1 MGGGGMKI
9 NQSRRGFLAGLS
21 ASGAAGLLGS
31 RPASAEGAQLET
43 TSVRLASAPGICIA
57 PQYVA
62 EALLRADGFDEVI
75 YVPVQAGLSATEQT
89 ARGEI
94 DLQIEFATAYV
105 LSIDAGAPIKVLS
118 GVHVGC
124 YELFAHPSIRSIL
137 DLKGKSVG
145 AGYNLGSDPHIFV
158 SAMATY
164 VGLDP
169 TRDINWVTS
178 EEESLDLFKQGKIDA
193 FLSFPPEAQKLRAEG
208 VGHVIVNSMQDD
220 PWSQY
225 FCCML
230 AGNADFVARNP
241 VATKRV
247 VRAILKSA
255 DICISEPERA
265 ARLLVDKGYATEYEF
280 ALQALREIPF
290 APWRDYE
297 PEDTVRFFALRLHES
312 GLIKSNPQQIIAD
325 GTDWTMLNEIRREL
339 KA

>member
-1 MGGGGMKI
+1 MAI
-9 NQSRRGFLAGLS
+9 IQNRRGFLTGV
-21 ASGAAGLLGS
+21 AAAAALNYL
-31 RPASAEGAQLET
+31 RPRAAFADDAALET
-43 TSVRLASAPGICIA
+43 TSVRLASAPGICVA

-62 EALLRADGFDEVI
+62 EELLRFEGFTDI
-75 YVPVQAGLSATEQT
+75 TYVAVEAGLSATAQT
-89 ARGEI
+89 ARGDI
-94 DLQIEFATAYV
+94 DLQIEFATAFV
-105 LSIDAGAPIKVLS
+105 LTIDRGAPIKVLS

-124 YELFAHPSIRSIL
+124 YELFASKDIHSVV
-137 DLKGKSVG
+137 DLKGKNVG
-145 AGYNLGSDPHIFV
+145 VGYNLGSDPHVFV

-169 TRDINWVTS
+169 TVDINWVTS
-178 EEESLDLFKQGKIDA
+178 SEEPLELFKQSKIDA

-230 AGNADFVARNP
+230 AGNADYVSSNP
-241 VATKRV
+241 VATKRA

-265 ARLLVDKGYATEYEF
+265 ARLLVDKGYAPEYDF
-280 ALQALREIPF
+280 ALQALKEIPF
-290 APWRDYE
+290 APWRDFD
-297 PEDTVRFFALRLHES
+297 PEDTIRFFALRLHES
-312 GLIKSNPQQIIAD
+312 GQIKSNPQRIIAD

>member
-1 MGGGGMKI
+1 MRI
-9 NQSRRGFLAGLS
+9 VQSRRGFLAGLS
-21 ASGAAGLLGS
+21 AMGVAGGLLGA
-31 RPASAEGAQLET
+31 RPALAEGAALET

-62 EALLRADGFDEVI
+62 EELLRASGFTDVT
-75 YVPVQAGLSATEQT
+75 YVPVEAGLSATAQT
-89 ARGEI
+89 ARGDI
-94 DLQIEFATAYV
+94 DLQIEFATAFV

-124 YELFAHPSIRSIL
+124 YELFAHQSIRSIL

-158 SAMATY
+158 SAMASY

-169 TRDINWVTS
+169 KVDINWVISS
-178 EEESLDLFKQGKIDA
+178 EEPLELFKQGKIDA

-230 AGNADFVARNP
+230 AGNADYVANNP
-241 VATKRV
+241 VATKRA

-265 ARLLVDKGYATEYEF
+265 ARLLVDKGYAPEYDF
-280 ALQALREIPF
+280 ALQALKEIPF
-290 APWRDYE
+290 APWRDFD
-297 PEDTVRFFALRLHES
+297 PEDTIRFFALRLHES
-312 GLIKSNPQQIIAD
+312 GQIKSNPQQIIAE
-325 GTDWTMLNEIRREL
+325 GTDWTTLNEIRREL